1 MVETTGFNPPDQAS
15 QHSEASGF
23 LLTRQQLDTPEGICF
38 QFWLKSTAGAF
49 PVSVTGQ
56 ESVFF
61 VLEEDVPRIESLLD
75 SQVIPALKKQSGA
88 GAESSPK
95 AGWRL
100 QSLPL
105 KDLQQRSVYGLYSQ
119 SLAVYRQLIDLLQTY
134 AIPMIEEDI
143 RPVDRFLMERFIQ
156 DSARVRFSQHS
167 AQLQP
172 ITCEPQLTMLSVDI
186 ETTMRAD
193 RIFSIGLYSAQL
205 SKVLIVGEGPNEPW
219 LEYVNDERAL
229 LQAFVREVERCD
241 PDIFIGWNVVGFDFR
256 VLQERAKRLQVPLNL
271 GRDGSRIQVI
281 QSANG
286 KWFCRM
292 AGRVVLDGI
301 DTLKGATYQFES
313 FSLEYVSH
321 QMLDR
326 GKLLGH
332 QMDEGLNRGEEIQQV
347 YREDPR
353 KLAEYNL
360 EDCKL
365 VWDIFEKAQLLH
377 YLVERSRLT
386 GLPLDKVGGSA
397 ASFDNQYLPRL
408 HRQGYVAP
416 VYASGESQMGA
427 PGGYVMESRP
437 GLYHQV
443 LVLDFKSLYPS
454 IIRTFMVDPYAL
466 AEGTGTECPADDLVP
481 GFNHAIFSRKRAIL
495 PEIIERLWAARD
507 RAKAEHNAPLSQAI
521 KIIMNSFYGVLGSDV
536 CRFFDQR
543 LSGSITLRGHAI
555 LTRTKE
561 KIEEQFGYQVI
572 YGDTD
577 SVFVWLGDEFP
588 IEDAP
593 AEGRKLEQYLN
604 QWWQDEVQQRFGLVC
619 HLELEY
625 ETHYRRFLM
634 PTMRHS
640 EKGTKKR
647 YAGIRHFPDGQ
658 EELIFKGLE
667 SVRSDWTPLA
677 RRVQRELYRLIFSD
691 APYVDYL
698 KQIVAQLKAGQLDA
712 ELVYRKR
719 LRRPLDDY
727 SKNKP
732 PHVQS
737 ALKARQQFSREGK
750 TRTFSAG
757 MFIEY
762 LITVNGPEPLLFA
775 SSPIDYQHYLDR
787 QLAPV
792 ADSILMFLDDS
803 FEALHAPQ
811 IDLF

>member
-1 MVETTGFNPPDQAS
+1 MQGQPGHPA
-15 QHSEASGF
+15 EAAEISGF
-23 LLTRQQLDTPEGICF
+23 ILTRQQIDTPDGISF
-38 QFWLKSTAGAF
+38 QFWLKAGDNAL
-49 PVSVTGQ
+49 PVTVTGQ
-56 ESVFF
+56 EGVFF
-61 VLEEDVPRIESLLD
+61 VLEEDVPRIESLLAP
-75 SQVIPALKKQSGA
+75 QLKNP
-88 GAESSPK
+88 SSSSS
-95 AGWRL
+95 GWRL

-105 KDLQQRSVYGLYSQ
+105 KDLQQRPVYGLYSN
-119 SLAVYRQLIDLLQTY
+119 SLTTYRQLTDLLHTY

-156 DSARVRFSQHS
+156 DSARVRVSGPS
-167 AQLQP
+167 VKLQP
-172 ITCEPQLTMLSVDI
+172 AEVEPRLTMLSVDI

-193 RIFSIGLYSAQL
+193 RIFSIGLYSDQL
-205 SKVLIVGEGPNEPW
+205 RKVLIVGDGQNEPW

-229 LQAFVREVERCD
+229 LQAFIREVERCD

-256 VLQERAKRLQVPLNL
+256 VLQERARRLQVQLNL

-281 QSANG
+281 ESASG
-286 KWFCRM
+286 KWFCRI

-301 DTLKGATYQFES
+301 DTLKGATWQFES
-313 FSLEYVSH
+313 FSLEYVSN
-321 QMLDR
+321 QMLAR

-347 YREDPR
+347 YRENPR
-353 KLAEYNL
+353 RLAEYNL

-365 VWDIFEKAQLLH
+365 VWDIFEHAQLLH

-408 HRQGYVAP
+408 HRKGYVAP

-427 PGGYVMESRP
+427 PGGYVMDSRP

-466 AEGTGTECPADDLVP
+466 AEGTGTECDPEALVP
-481 GFNHAIFSRKRAIL
+481 GFNHAIFSRKEAIL
-495 PEIIERLWAARD
+495 PGIIERLWQARD
-507 RAKAEHNAPLSQAI
+507 RAKAEKNAPLSQAI

-543 LSGSITLRGHAI
+543 LSGSITLRGHEI
-555 LTRTKE
+555 LTRTKA
-561 KIEEQFGYQVI
+561 KIEEQFGYKVI

-577 SVFVWLGDEFP
+577 SVFVWLGDDYP
-588 IEDAP
+588 VDKAP
-593 AEGRKLEQYLN
+593 HEGRRLEKFLN
-604 QWWQDEVQQRFGLVC
+604 QWWQDEVQQRFGLTC

-647 YAGIRHFPDGQ
+647 YAGIRHFADGS

-691 APYVDYL
+691 SPYAAYL
-698 KQIVAQLKAGQLDA
+698 KQIVRLLKAGELND

-719 LRRPLDDY
+719 LRRPLDEY
-727 SKNKP
+727 SKNRP
-732 PHVQS
+732 PHVQ
-737 ALKARQQFSREGK
+737 AAQKAQDRFAKEGK
-750 TRTFSAG
+750 NRPFSAG
-757 MFIEY
+757 MYIEY

-787 QLAPV
+787 QLTPV

-803 FEALHAPQ
+803 FEALYAPQ

>member
-1 MVETTGFNPPDQAS
+1 MPELPALNKPVDQS
-15 QHSEASGF
+15 SGF
-23 LLTRQQLDTPEGICF
+23 ILTRQQFDTPEGISF
-38 QFWLKSTAGAF
+38 QFWLKSGDHAF
-49 PVSVTGQ
+49 PVTVPGQ
-56 ESVFF
+56 EGVFF
-61 VLEEDVPRIESLLD
+61 VLEEDIPRIESLLETQLTN
-75 SQVIPALKKQSGA
+75 STA
-88 GAESSPK
+88 SSP
-95 AGWRL
+95 GWRL

-105 KDLQQRSVYGLYSQ
+105 KDLQQRPVYGLYSR
-119 SLAVYRQLIDLLQTY
+119 SLAVYRQLTDLLQTY

-156 DSARVRFSQHS
+156 DSARVRRSEQTVK
-167 AQLQP
+167 LQP
-172 ITCEPQLTMLSVDI
+172 ADLEPQLRMLSVDI

-193 RIFSIGLYSAQL
+193 RIFSIGLYADQL
-205 SKVLIVGEGPNEPW
+205 SKVLIVGDGPNEPW

-229 LQAFVREVERCD
+229 LQAFIREVERYD

-256 VLQERAKRLQVPLNL
+256 VLQERARRLQVQLNL

-281 QSANG
+281 ESANG
-286 KWFCRM
+286 KWFCRI

-301 DTLKGATYQFES
+301 DTLKGATWQFES
-313 FSLEYVSH
+313 FSLEYVSN
-321 QMLDR
+321 QLLER

-332 QMDEGLNRGEEIQQV
+332 QQDEGINRGEEIQQV

-353 KLAEYNL
+353 RLAEYNL

-365 VWDIFEKAQLLH
+365 VWDIFEHAQLLH
-377 YLVERSRLT
+377 YLIERSRLT

-408 HRQGYVAP
+408 HRKGYVAP

-437 GLYHQV
+437 GLYNQV

-466 AEGTGTECPADDLVP
+466 AEGTGTECPPEDLVP
-481 GFNHAIFSRKRAIL
+481 GFNHAIFTRKEAIL
-495 PEIIERLWAARD
+495 PEIIERLWQARD
-507 RAKAEHNAPLSQAI
+507 RAKAEQNAPLSQAI
-521 KIIMNSFYGVLGSDV
+521 KIIMNSFYGVLGSNV

-543 LSGSITLRGHAI
+543 LAGSITLRGHEI
-555 LTRTKE
+555 LTRTQA
-561 KIEEQFGYQVI
+561 KIEQQFGYKVI

-588 IEDAP
+588 VDKAP
-593 AEGRKLEQYLN
+593 QEGRRLEQFLN
-604 QWWQDEVQQRFGLVC
+604 QWWQDEVQQRFGLPC

-647 YAGIRHFPDGQ
+647 YAGIRHFADGS

-691 APYVDYL
+691 APYTDYL
-698 KQIVAQLKAGQLDA
+698 KQTVNDLKAGLLDN

-719 LRRPLDDY
+719 LRRPLDEY
-727 SKNKP
+727 QKNRP
-732 PHVQS
+732 PHVQ
-737 ALKARQQFSREGK
+737 AAQKAYDELKKNNRQGNIAS
-750 TRTFSAG
+750 G
-757 MFIEY
+757 MHIEY
-762 LITVNGPEPLLFA
+762 LITVNGPEPVSF
-775 SSPIDYQHYLDR
+775 STSPIDYQHYLDR
-787 QLAPV
+787 QLVPI
-792 ADSILMFLDDS
+792 ADGILMFLDDS
-803 FEALHAPQ
+803 LDGISAPQ
-811 IDLF
+811 ISLF

>member
-1 MVETTGFNPPDQAS
+1 MQGQPGHPAEI
-15 QHSEASGF
+15 SGF
-23 LLTRQQLDTPEGICF
+23 ILTRQQIDTPDGISF
-38 QFWLKSTAGAF
+38 QFWLKAGDNAL
-49 PVSVTGQ
+49 PVTVTGQ
-56 ESVFF
+56 EGVFF
-61 VLEEDVPRIESLLD
+61 VLEEDVPRIESLLAP
-75 SQVIPALKKQSGA
+75 QLKNP
-88 GAESSPK
+88 SSSSS
-95 AGWRL
+95 GWRL

-105 KDLQQRSVYGLYSQ
+105 KDLQQRPVYGLYSN
-119 SLAVYRQLIDLLQTY
+119 SLTTYRQLTDLLHTY

-156 DSARVRFSQHS
+156 DSARVRVSGPS
-167 AQLQP
+167 VKLQP
-172 ITCEPQLTMLSVDI
+172 AEVEPRLTMLSVDI

-193 RIFSIGLYSAQL
+193 RIFSIGLYSDQL
-205 SKVLIVGEGPNEPW
+205 RKVLIVGDGQNEPW

-229 LQAFVREVERCD
+229 LQAFIREVERCD

-256 VLQERAKRLQVPLNL
+256 VLQERARRLQVQLNL

-281 QSANG
+281 ESASG
-286 KWFCRM
+286 KWFCRI

-301 DTLKGATYQFES
+301 DTLKGATWQFES
-313 FSLEYVSH
+313 FSLEYVSN
-321 QMLDR
+321 QMLAR

-347 YREDPR
+347 YRENPR
-353 KLAEYNL
+353 RLAEYNL
-360 EDCKL
+360 EVCKL
-365 VWDIFEKAQLLH
+365 VWDIFEHAQLLH

-408 HRQGYVAP
+408 HRKGYVAP

-427 PGGYVMESRP
+427 PGGYVMDSRP

-466 AEGTGTECPADDLVP
+466 AEGTGTECDPEALVP
-481 GFNHAIFSRKRAIL
+481 GFNHAIFSRKEAIL
-495 PEIIERLWAARD
+495 PGIIERLWQARD
-507 RAKAEHNAPLSQAI
+507 RAKAEKNAPLSQAI

-543 LSGSITLRGHAI
+543 LSGSITLRGHEI
-555 LTRTKE
+555 LTRTKA
-561 KIEEQFGYQVI
+561 KIEEEFGYKVI

-577 SVFVWLGDEFP
+577 SVFVWLGDDYP
-588 IEDAP
+588 VDKAP
-593 AEGRKLEQYLN
+593 HEGRRLEKFLN
-604 QWWQDEVQQRFGLVC
+604 QWWQDEVRQRFGLTC

-647 YAGIRHFPDGQ
+647 YAGIRHFADGS

-691 APYVDYL
+691 SLYGAYL
-698 KQIVAQLKAGQLDA
+698 KQIVRQLKAGELND

-719 LRRPLDDY
+719 LRRPLDEY
-727 SKNKP
+727 SKNRP
-732 PHVQS
+732 PHVQ
-737 ALKARQQFSREGK
+737 AAQKAQDRFAKEGK
-750 TRTFSAG
+750 NRPFSAG
-757 MFIEY
+757 MYIEY

-787 QLAPV
+787 QLTPV

-803 FEALHAPQ
+803 FEALYAPQ